1 MPRGRW
7 VFDEDLSRAMWQQI
21 LRGPRPPSV
30 QWPRNQSNANVHQQQ
45 RSGGQPHSRNR
56 RRWQS
61 SGTRQRVQPTEARNV
76 RESRT
81 PDDDAVA
88 NQAHIEKLEKAIE
101 ILGEESPQAQGLIA
115 ALKQARERAV
125 VPPIGVRLDSCQA
138 FVERARK
145 RLTVA
150 EEEVTKALRTK
161 STREFELEQGLARL
175 AQLREEAASR
185 EREVPARGVVADP
198 PATVQTTSAEE
209 VNLLRATVAELRR
222 EQVSLMAQL
231 AQQTETARAME
242 RSGRMETLIDD
253 ADADLRASQR
263 FTPY

>member
-1 MPRGRW
+1 MGDGFSTKICRERCGSKYCVVHVLHQCSGLAISQMSTSTSSSGQGGASPTLETVVVGRVREFDSMCSPPKQMCGRAEPRRRCSCQPSPHRKIGEGHRDPRRGESSSAR
-7 VFDEDLSRAMWQQI
+7 FDCSVEASSGARSRA
-21 LRGPRPPSV
+21 S
-30 QWPRNQSNANVHQQQ
+30 
-45 RSGGQPHSRNR
+45 
-56 RRWQS
+56 
-61 SGTRQRVQPTEARNV
+61 
-76 RESRT
+76 
-81 PDDDAVA
+81 
-88 NQAHIEKLEKAIE
+88 
-101 ILGEESPQAQGLIA
+101 
-115 ALKQARERAV
+115 
-125 VPPIGVRLDSCQA
+125 IGVRLDSCQA

-185 EREVPARGVVADP
+185 EREVPARGVAADP
-198 PATVQTTSAEE
+198 PATIPSTSAEE

-231 AQQTETARAME
+231 AQQTETARAIE

>member
-7 VFDEDLSRAMWQQI
+7 VFEEDLSRAMWQQI

-30 QWPRNQSNANVHQQQ
+30 QWPRNQSNVNANGQQ
-45 RSGGQPHSRNR
+45 RLGGRQPNPRNR

-88 NQAHIEKLEKAIE
+88 NQAYIEKLEKAIE

-161 STREFELEQGLARL
+161 RTREFELEQELARL
-175 AQLREEAASR
+175 AQLREEAAILPQPSLQR
-185 EREVPARGVVADP
+185 PQKKSISC
-198 PATVQTTSAEE
+198 VQ
-209 VNLLRATVAELRR
+209 L
-222 EQVSLMAQL
+222 
-231 AQQTETARAME
+231 
-242 RSGRMETLIDD
+242 
-253 ADADLRASQR
+253 SQS
-263 FTPY
+263 

>member
-1 MPRGRW
+1 MICVGSDSTFVYLVVFQGVCGQPRKTAGPTLRGAARRRTQFFCCFLLPSRFVRASMPRGRW
-7 VFDEDLSRAMWQQI
+7 VFDEDLPRAMWQQI

-30 QWPRNQSNANVHQQQ
+30 QWPRNQSNANIHQQQ

-61 SGTRQRVQPTEARNV
+61 SGTRQRVPPTEARNV

-138 FVERARK
+138 FCRACQEA
-145 RLTVA
+145 VA

-161 STREFELEQGLARL
+161 STREFELEQGWQGWL
-175 AQLREEAASR
+175 
-185 EREVPARGVVADP
+185 
-198 PATVQTTSAEE
+198 
-209 VNLLRATVAELRR
+209 N
-222 EQVSLMAQL
+222 
-231 AQQTETARAME
+231 
-242 RSGRMETLIDD
+242 
-253 ADADLRASQR
+253 
-263 FTPY
+263 